1 MIFGLGLPGGRDWT
15 LSSVAVT
22 QGRNDW
28 NEVAE
33 KTRNSNK

>member
-15 LSSVAVT
+15 LPSVALT
-22 QGRNDW
+22 QLRNDW

-33 KTRNSNK
+33 KTMNS